1 MKKILTIL
9 MILTISVV
17 SVFAVEKSKTFGD
30 FTVYFDTEEGKRVII
45 NGGIIICEDN

>member
-9 MILTISVV
+9 MILTMSVV

-30 FTVYFDTEEGKRVII
+30 GAFTWFDGYVP
-45 NGGIIICEDN
+45 C